1 MEQYYGWFVFIHIIG
16 LVLFAISHGAS
27 AFIAFRIRQER
38 DPRVIGSLL
47 ATSQTATQTMYLG
60 LVLLALGG
68 IAAATTTGLWGE
80 PWIIASVVVLLVVI
94 FAMYGV
100 ASPYYIQLRR
110 RVGDGLGTGTATS
123 PVVTAAELDTLLD
136 TRRPDILVAVGT
148 IGLVVLVW
156 LMVLKPG

>member
-1 MEQYYGWFVFIHIIG
+1 MEQYYSWFVFIHLIG

-47 ATSQTATQTMYLG
+47 ATSQRATQTMYLG
-60 LVLLALGG
+60 LLLLALGG
-68 IAAATTTGLWGE
+68 IAAATSTGLWSQ
-80 PWIIASVVVLLVVI
+80 PWVIASVVVLLIVI
-94 FAMYGV
+94 VTMYAV

-110 RVGDGLGTGTATS
+110 RVGDGLATGTETS
-123 PVVTAAELDTLLD
+123 PVVSATELETLLD